1 MDKGQDGSFLV
12 RSSLHSPGNYV
23 LSVRVDTEI
32 AHVIIQYRNNQ
43 FDVGGGNSH
52 ASITELVENYRK
64 NPMVETSGR
73 VIQLKQPYN
82 ATTFSASSIKQR
94 VEALEKDSVDIVG
107 KAGFWEEFEQLQQ
120 LECRH
125 LFSRKEGARPENK
138 TKNRYK
144 NILPF
149 DHTRVVLRGGDP
161 SRVGHDYINAN
172 YISGEVP
179 GSEMRYIATQGC
191 LPATVNDFWQ
201 MIWQENSKVIVMT
214 TNEVERGRV
223 SKNTS

>member
-144 NILPF
+144 NILPCEL
-149 DHTRVVLRGGDP
+149 VQSLG
-161 SRVGHDYINAN
+161 
-172 YISGEVP
+172 
-179 GSEMRYIATQGC
+179 
-191 LPATVNDFWQ
+191 
-201 MIWQENSKVIVMT
+201 
-214 TNEVERGRV
+214 
-223 SKNTS
+223 